1 MAKKLFLFF
10 NFNMNDTHSVG
21 TSCILYIPESV
32 LRIISSVT
40 HPWYNYT
47 VKNGKGKA
55 IL

>member
-1 MAKKLFLFF
+1 MAKKLFLFC

-21 TSCILYIPESV
+21 TSCILYIPKSV
-32 LRIISSVT
+32 LRIISLVT
-40 HPWYNYT
+40 LPWYDCT